1 MLGVTGAIKAVA
13 ALVIVAIVA
22 AALWY
27 VTSLKADLAISEANN
42 EKLEQAVKDQQD
54 LIDSIKRDVE
64 QIQTINNQLQEQ
76 NEKQKRD
83 VQALTDKFS
92 GGNRDFGAFAA
103 SKPAVVEKLV
113 NRGTVNAMRCLELAS
128 GAPLN
133 EKEKN
138 AKTPTE
144 ANRECPALINP
155 NFSSAAN

>member
-76 NEKQKRD
+76 NEKQRKD

>member
-1 MLGVTGAIKAVA
+1 MIGIGGAIKAVA
-13 ALVIVAIVA
+13 ALIIVLVVA
-22 AALWY
+22 GGLWY
-27 VTSLKADLAISEANN
+27 VTNLKSQLAISEMNN

-54 LIDSIKRDVE
+54 LIDSIKRDVA
-64 QIQTINNQLQEQ
+64 QIQAINNQLQEQ
-76 NEKQKRD
+76 NEKQQKD

-103 SKPAVVEKLV
+103 AKPQVVEKLV
-113 NRGTVNAMRCLELAS
+113 NRGTVNALRCIELAS

-144 ANRECPALINP
+144 ANRECPSLIDSD
-155 NFSSAAN
+155 FSPVVN